1 MEEITYPYKGFNSA
15 HEIIEESQRTGKQ
28 ICDILGTGL
37 PLDWSQD
44 QLIEAYTQEK
54 CTIGYLAARLH
65 VSIVEARKLVED
77 NHKCIPST
85 DDIITNCSICK
96 KRIVQ

>member
-37 PLDWSQD
+37 PLDWTQK

-65 VSIVEARKLVED
+65 VGIVEARKLVEE
-77 NHKCIPST
+77 NHICIPAT
-85 DDIITNCSICK
+85 EDIVTECSVCQ